1 MRRGGEA
8 EEEWVT
14 KKKVEITTTKNVE
27 KKIQRQVV
35 LEVIYHK
42 CLYIHQHTSSTF
54 CSWKKLKN
62 AAAKLIWKWQNKL
75 KVKVIFLP
83 R

>member
-1 MRRGGEA
+1 MTPPTLSTSNLVRRGGEA

-35 LEVIYHK
+35 LEVIY
-42 CLYIHQHTSSTF
+42 T
-54 CSWKKLKN
+54 
-62 AAAKLIWKWQNKL
+62 
-75 KVKVIFLP
+75 
-83 R
+83 